1 MKNCVPALSALPG
14 ISVADTAPRV
24 CFSSLI
30 SGFSRLRPPV
40 PYLRARA
47 GSLVT
52 GSPPWMMPY
61 LIIRKNV
68 VPS

>member
-1 MKNCVPALSALPG
+1 MKNCVPALSGLPG

-30 SGFSRLRPPV
+30 SGFSRLSPPV
-40 PYLRARA
+40 PYLAVAA
-47 GSLVT
+47 GSFVT
-52 GSPPWMMPY
+52 GSPPWMIPN
-61 LIIRKNV
+61 LIMRKNV

>member
-1 MKNCVPALSALPG
+1 MKNCVPALSVLPG

-24 CFSSLI
+24 CFSSFS

-40 PYLRARA
+40 PYLPRAL

-52 GSPPWMMPY
+52 GSPPWMIPN